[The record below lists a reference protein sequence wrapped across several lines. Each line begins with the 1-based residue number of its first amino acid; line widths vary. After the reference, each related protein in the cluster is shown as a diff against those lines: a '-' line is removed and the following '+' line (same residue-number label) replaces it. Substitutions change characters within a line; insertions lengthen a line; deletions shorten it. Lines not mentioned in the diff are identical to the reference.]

1 MQPVRVQAARTHNRK
16 HRRQPRQP
24 ADRQTCGATMTW
36 TWKDCRTRNGAWASI
51 ELSELEAERHG
62 VLTPPLT
69 AARIEVERCCAGH
82 QGSPEHSYRNGQMQ
96 PADPGHPF
104 FMSCM
109 FIWGE
114 PGFEQP
120 VDAFGNRIPQKDP
133 SCSLTEIGARTQA
146 LQSRY
151 PHKRSII
158 TAFRLAGDGTRVQVP
173 SCTES
178 TPVAGQALLQF
189 D

>member
-1 MQPVRVQAARTHNRK
+1 MQPVRVQEARTHNRK

-36 TWKDCRTRNGAWASI
+36 TWKDCRTRKGAWASI
-51 ELSELEAERHG
+51 ERRELEAERHG
-62 VLTPPLT
+62 VLTPALT
-69 AARIEVERCCAGH
+69 AARIEVERCCVGH
-82 QGSPEHSYRNGQMQ
+82 QGSPEHSSWNRQAQ
-96 PADPGHPF
+96 RADARRLF

-133 SCSLTEIGARTQA
+133 SCSLTAISARTQA